1 MPVLADVADVEEGE
15 GLEIAIVREVEGDQD
30 GHDLARGEAPLPS
43 ALAGFVRLNQAR
55 LAAGQEL
62 LAEVVDVAEEVQ

>member
-1 MPVLADVADVEEGE
+1 
-15 GLEIAIVREVEGDQD
+15 VEGDQD
-30 GHDLARGEAPLPS
+30 GHDLALGEAPLPS